1 MNVRSALE
9 RFPRLY
15 RGLSAIARRWSK
27 PPHSALGR
35 AHAIAFIVTSPSD
48 GQRRPWI
55 DEAAARGAEIDLLPV
70 FQAYR
75 RGDGKIMSFL
85 MPPPREEY
93 DCIVVSRSIDLFDH
107 SWSYAFLERLNS
119 LLSREGTILVP
130 KASDAARLIPDKRLI
145 ELFGHA
151 PHEKGRR
158 YLGFSKAQ
166 GGLHRPADAAHSTL
180 DAYWPLHENL
190 IHGRFDESLSDTIL
204 ALGAERADKRK
215 PYTSRDT
222 VDLLQSQTY
231 RTCSASTKAAM
242 TGYLA
247 SVYFPDRHDLH
258 LADLGAGTGLNS
270 LELLLGASRVSK
282 VTLVEPNRAYHWDIA
297 AVYDHF
303 RDRLRGKVV
312 LVDKPVEAYRGV
324 PVDIGL
330 VCGVFSMLPQEIREP
345 FALGAWSNIAPGG
358 VLAVLE
364 NMRTPG
370 ASDYR
375 YNAQRF
381 IPSEIDAML
390 GRFGPIRYF
399 ENDAMREVRPADVG
413 NRTVFRVIRKPR

>member
-1 MNVRSALE
+1 MNVRSALA

-15 RGLSAIARRWSK
+15 RGLSALFRRWSG
-27 PPHSALGR
+27 PSIFALRGAR
-35 AHAIAFIVTSPSD
+35 TIAFIVTSPAD

-55 DEAAARGAEIDLLPV
+55 DEMAAKGAEVDVLPV
-70 FQAYR
+70 FLAYR
-75 RGDGKIMSFL
+75 RGDGTIMSFL

-93 DCIVVSRSIDLFDH
+93 DCIVVNRSIDLFDH
-107 SWSYAFLERLNS
+107 SWSYAFLDRLNS
-119 LLSREGTILVP
+119 LLTRDGTILVP
-130 KASDAARLIPDKRLI
+130 KASGPARLIPDKRLT
-145 ELFGHA
+145 ELFGRA
-151 PHEKGRR
+151 PRETSRH

-166 GGLHRPADAAHSTL
+166 GGLRRPADAAHSTL
-180 DAYWPLHENL
+180 DAYWPLRENL
-190 IHGRFDESLSDTIL
+190 IYGRFDESLSDTIL
-204 ALGAERADKRK
+204 ALGADRADKRK
-215 PYTSRDT
+215 PYTSRDP

-270 LELLLGASRVSK
+270 LELLLSASRISR

-303 RDRLRGKVV
+303 RDLLRGKVT
-312 LVDKPVEAYRGV
+312 LVDKPVEVYQGV
-324 PVDIGL
+324 PADIGL
-330 VCGVFSMLPQEIREP
+330 VSGVFSLLSREIREQ
-345 FALGAWSNIAPGG
+345 FALSAWNNIAPGG
-358 VLAVLE
+358 ILAVLE

-370 ASDYR
+370 PSDYR
-375 YNAQRF
+375 YNAQRL
-381 IPSEIDAML
+381 IPTEIDALL

-399 ENDAMREVRPADVG
+399 ENDAMREMRFAKVG
-413 NRTVFRVIRKPR
+413 NRTVFRVLRKPR